1 MGTSRQRFPL
11 LLLGRG
17 DRRFGIP
24 FRRIIEVIPLVELKP
39 LEQTPPQVSGT
50 FEYRGQVLPVIDL
63 TVLLAG
69 HSSED
74 RMDTR
79 IVVVDVAE
87 QVDEIQMIGRVAER
101 VVDSAVKTPGDFK
114 VAGSRSSR
122 PYLGATTSHDG
133 QSVQVIDVAQV
144 IDAALRELFFSGRGD
159 GVDAASV
166 PASIPEE
173 EG

>member
-1 MGTSRQRFPL
+1 MASSRQRFPL

-17 DRRFGIP
+17 DRRYGIP
-24 FRRIIEVIPLVELKP
+24 FRRIIEVIPLVELTR
-39 LEQTPPQVSGT
+39 LERTPPQVSGT
-50 FEYRGQVLPVIDL
+50 FVYRGQLLPVIDL

-87 QVDEIQMIGRVAER
+87 QDEIQALGLIAER

-114 VAGSRSSR
+114 VAGGRSSE

-144 IDAALRELFFSGRGD
+144 IDAALRERLFPGNCEEGD
-159 GVDAASV
+159 GVDAA
-166 PASIPEE
+166 ASNTEE